1 MLFAIR
7 LPRTEVTLVCYK
19 RKHCRLSVKRR
30 RCSRSSA
37 GCATKTLDCSQH
49 PFLSGAAEVCGTCG
63 VYGLYCALGV
73 ACIRSCLARLLV
85 CGTCEG
91 KLYMRTQKRDW
102 DKTQPLNFLLLF
114 FWCFFVCIR
123 SSFRCICFGSRRF
136 SLYVSFGSG
145 SSSCFL
151 IHNRLLY

>member
-1 MLFAIR
+1 MSVERQTKEKFPKQRRLYKQRRSTVASIR
-7 LPRTEVTLVCYK
+7 SCLARLGVCIT
-19 RKHCRLSVKRR
+19 R
-30 RCSRSSA
+30 
-37 GCATKTLDCSQH
+37 
-49 PFLSGAAEVCGTCG
+49 G
-63 VYGLYCALGV
+63 VYGLYCGLGV
-73 ACIRSCLARLLV
+73 ACIRSCPARHGV

-114 FWCFFVCIR
+114 FGCFFVCIR
-123 SSFRCICFGSRRF
+123 SGFRCICFGSRRF

>member
-1 MLFAIR
+1 MSVERQTKEKFPKQRR
-7 LPRTEVTLVCYK
+7 LYK
-19 RKHCRLSVKRR
+19 Q
-30 RCSRSSA
+30 SRSTVASIRSCPA
-37 GCATKTLDCSQH
+37 RLK
-49 PFLSGAAEVCGTCG
+49 VCGTCG
-63 VYGLYCALGV
+63 VYGLYCSLGV
-73 ACIRSCLARLLV
+73 ACVRSCRARLRV

-114 FWCFFVCIR
+114 FGCFFACIC
-123 SSFRCICFGSRRF
+123 SSFRYTCFRSRSF
-136 SLYVSFGSG
+136 SLCVSFGNG